1 MKALTEDRVVYH
13 GELDQFTKFH
23 NDNHESRIDSVVNL
37 KQGKPTFWSLML
49 TKNSPLTP
57 FFKKIAIESFQF
69 GLRDALRREWIGP
82 DIRSVPSA
90 KKNTLTGGQTF
101 LLFVVLLIFMV
112 LSIITFVIEVMIS
125 RIWIKSSMY
134 PQKGIFNALKKPI
147 PIVWEGSPNP
157 MKLFQA
163 ESGEILKQ
171 PKRQRRRDVPTQTK
185 SSKISIKSSM
195 SPKKTS
201 KIPIPIAWEDF
212 PNPRKLFQVKSDEI
226 LQQTKRQLGVDVST
240 QTESSRSPKYRSFH
254 VI

>member
-1 MKALTEDRVVYH
+1 MKALTEDKVVYH

-82 DIRSVPSA
+82 DIKSISSV

-101 LLFVVLLIFMV
+101 LLFVVLLIFML
-112 LSIITFVIEVMIS
+112 LSTITFVIEVMIS

-134 PQKGIFNALKKPI
+134 PQEALKALKMPI
-147 PIVWEGSPNP
+147 PIAWEGSQNP
-157 MKLFQA
+157 MKLFQV
-163 ESGEILKQ
+163 ESGEILQQ
-171 PKRQRRRDVPTQTK
+171 PKRQRQRNVPTQTK

-212 PNPRKLFQVKSDEI
+212 PNPRKLFQVQSGEI
-226 LQQTKRQLGVDVST
+226 LQQTKRKLGVDVST

>member
-1 MKALTEDRVVYH
+1 MKALTEDKVVYH

-112 LSIITFVIEVMIS
+112 LSTITFVIEVMIS

-134 PQKGIFNALKKPI
+134 PQKTTLKIPI
-147 PIVWEGSPNP
+147 PIAWEGSPNP
-157 MKLFQA
+157 MKLFQV
-163 ESGEILKQ
+163 ESGEILQQ
-171 PKRQRRRDVPTQTK
+171 PKRQRQRDVLTQ
-185 SSKISIKSSM
+185 IK
-195 SPKKTS
+195 S
-201 KIPIPIAWEDF
+201 KIPIAIAGEDS
-212 PNPRKLFQVKSDEI
+212 PNPRKLFQEKSGEI
-226 LQQTKRQLGVDVST
+226 LPETKRQLGVDVST
-240 QTESSRSPKYRSFH
+240 QTKSSRSPKYRSFR

>member
-1 MKALTEDRVVYH
+1 MKALTEDKVVYH

-82 DIRSVPSA
+82 DIKRVSSV

-101 LLFVVLLIFMV
+101 VLFVILLIFML
-112 LSIITFVIEVMIS
+112 LSTVTFVIEVMIS
-125 RIWIKSSMY
+125 KIWIKSSMY
-134 PQKGIFNALKKPI
+134 PLKGIFNALKKPI
-147 PIVWEGSPNP
+147 PIAWEGSPNP

-171 PKRQRRRDVPTQTK
+171 PKRQRRRDFPCQR
-185 SSKISIKSSM
+185 SRSAGED
-195 SPKKTS
+195 SPNS
-201 KIPIPIAWEDF
+201 
-212 PNPRKLFQVKSDEI
+212 RKLFQVKSGEI
-226 LQQTKRQLGVDVST
+226 LQQTRTKLGVDVST
-240 QTESSRSPKYRSFH
+240 QTKSPRSPKCKSVH

>member
-1 MKALTEDRVVYH
+1 MKALTEDKVVYH

-37 KQGKPTFWSLML
+37 KQGKPIFWSLML

-112 LSIITFVIEVMIS
+112 LSIITFVFEVMIS
-125 RIWIKSSMY
+125 RIWIESSIY

-147 PIVWEGSPNP
+147 PIAWKGSPNP

-171 PKRQRRRDVPTQTK
+171 PKRQRRRDVTSQTK
-185 SSKISIKSSM
+185 SSRS
-195 SPKKTS
+195 
-201 KIPIPIAWEDF
+201 AGEDS

-226 LQQTKRQLGVDVST
+226 LQQTKRKIGVDVST

>member
-1 MKALTEDRVVYH
+1 MKALTEEKVVYH
-13 GELDQFTKFH
+13 GELDQFIKFH

-57 FFKKIAIESFQF
+57 YFKKIAIESFQF
-69 GLRDALRREWIGP
+69 GLRDALRSEWIGP
-82 DIRSVPSA
+82 DIKSVSSV

-101 LLFVVLLIFMV
+101 LLFVVLLIFML
-112 LSIITFVIEVMIS
+112 LSTITFVIEVMMS

-147 PIVWEGSPNP
+147 PIAWEGSPNP
-157 MKLFQA
+157 MKVFQA
-163 ESGEILKQ
+163 ESGELLKQ
-171 PKRQRRRDVPTQTK
+171 PKRQRQRDVPTQTK
-185 SSKISIKSSM
+185 SSKISIKLSM

-201 KIPIPIAWEDF
+201 KIPIPAWEEF
-212 PNPRKLFQVKSDEI
+212 PNPTKFFHFKSGEI
-226 LQQTKRQLGVDVST
+226 QTKRQLGVDVST
-240 QTESSRSPKYRSFH
+240 QTESSRLPKCKSFH